1 MKTLGLEDAAQMLMM
16 SPKVLS
22 LKACAGEIPAAKPG
36 KRWVFIDLD
45 LFDWL
50 RTQYTIN
57 RQDVP
62 KEKVTCSLKEKKS
75 GIIDL
80 ESRESQYIDLLAPVI
95 KKKPELLK
103 HRPI

>member
-1 MKTLGLEDAAQMLMM
+1 MKTLGLEDAAQLLMM
-16 SPKVLS
+16 SPKMLQ

-62 KEKVTCSLKEKKS
+62 KENVTCSLKEKIS
-75 GIIDL
+75 GITDL
-80 ESRESQYIDLLAPVI
+80 ELRENQYIDLLAPVT
-95 KKKPELLK
+95 KKKPGLLK
-103 HRPI
+103 YRLI